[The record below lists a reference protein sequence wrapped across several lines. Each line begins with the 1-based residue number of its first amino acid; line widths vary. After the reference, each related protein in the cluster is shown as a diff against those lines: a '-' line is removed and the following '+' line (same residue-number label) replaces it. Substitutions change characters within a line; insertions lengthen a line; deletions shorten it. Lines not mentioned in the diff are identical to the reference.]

1 MISNRTI
8 ASVFIFSIIA
18 TILFSKESIGLN
30 LFVFEICFL
39 LYVIIRGEVKF
50 ETVNQ
55 ITCVSGYL
63 LSSIFVVIT
72 NSSYSIIVNF
82 ISVVIFAGILI
93 YPESRSLVNTFG
105 LSFNGFL
112 KSQATFISALAGLN
126 FKGRSVG
133 KLFRNLTIYVLPLL
147 IVVFFISLY
156 KISNPVFN
164 SIVESSLSGI
174 TDLFNSLFYN
184 LDITVVMTFI
194 IALIICNFILIRTRD
209 QWIVDQDSL
218 SSNTQ
223 FRIRFKWKRRF
234 GVISLKKEYRS
245 AIILFVMLNV
255 VLLLLNVIDIYWVW
269 FNFEWEGQYLK
280 QFVHAGTYILI
291 LSILISIVLVLY
303 YFRNNL
309 NFYPGNKLLKVLC
322 YIWLIQNGI
331 LAISVGIRNFRYI
344 EYFALAYKRIGVVIF
359 LVLVLYGLY
368 TVLIKVYKTK
378 SSYYL
383 LRKNAYFLFVV
394 LLLTSFV
401 NWDKMI
407 VKYNFAHSNNS
418 FLHLNFLATLSD
430 QVLPELNKPI
440 NELKAIDDLQK
451 KKFPFEIQYM
461 TPEKYSEKV
470 NERIIEFN
478 RKWELK
484 SILSWNLPDH
494 MAYQKLKT
502 MKALN

>member
-18 TILFSKESIGLN
+18 TFLFSKESIGLN

-39 LYVIIRGEVKF
+39 LYVVIRGEVKF

-63 LSSIFVVIT
+63 LSSIFVLIT

-82 ISVVIFAGILI
+82 ISLAIFTGILI
-93 YPESRSLVNTFG
+93 YPESKSLVNTFG
-105 LSFNGFL
+105 LSFNGFS
-112 KSQATFISALAGLN
+112 KSQAAFISALSGLN

-133 KLFRNLTIYVLPLL
+133 KLFRNLAIYVLPIL

-156 KISNPVFN
+156 KISNPVFSN
-164 SIVESSLSGI
+164 IVESSLSGI
-174 TDLFNSLFYN
+174 TDLFNSVFYK
-184 LDITVVMTFI
+184 LDSTVVMTFV
-194 IALIICNFILIRTRD
+194 IALIICNFIFIRTRY
-209 QWIVDQDSL
+209 QWIVDQDNL
-218 SSNTQ
+218 SSDTQ
-223 FRIRFKWKRRF
+223 FRIRFKWKRKF
-234 GVISLKKEYRS
+234 GIISLKKEYRS
-245 AIILFVMLNV
+245 AVILFVMLNV

-291 LSILISIVLVLY
+291 LSILVSIILVLY

-309 NFYPGNKLLKVLC
+309 NFYPGNRILKILC

-344 EYFALAYKRIGVVIF
+344 EYFSLAYKRIGVVIF
-359 LVLVLYGLY
+359 LILVLYGLY
-368 TVLIKVYKTK
+368 TVLIKVYKAK
-378 SSYYL
+378 SSHYL

-401 NWDKMI
+401 NWDKII
-407 VKYNFAHSNNS
+407 VKYNFAHANNS
-418 FLHLNFLATLSD
+418 FLHLNYLVGLSD
-430 QVLPELNKPI
+430 QVLPELIKPLNKLQ
-440 NELKAIDDLQK
+440 EIDDVQK
-451 KKFPFEIQYM
+451 KKFPFELQYM
-461 TPEKYSEKV
+461 TPEKYFETV
-470 NERIIEFN
+470 NERINNFN
-478 RKWELK
+478 RKWESK

-494 MAYQKLKT
+494 LAYQKLKT